1 MKSENKVCEE
11 NYSISIKFL
20 KNRDKEKLLK
30 EARGERYRGTKV
42 RMKSDFLSK
51 TMQPETLKQHF

>member
-1 MKSENKVCEE
+1 MNSKNKVYEE
-11 NYSISIKFL
+11 NYSNAIKFL

-30 EARGERYRGTKV
+30 EARKERHRGTKI